1 MTTFSVI
8 IPTFNRREY
17 LMACLA
23 SVSAQRYR
31 PDEVIVVDDGSTD
44 GTIEALAG
52 IEGVTV
58 IQQNNAG
65 PGAARNRGA
74 ATASGDYLA
83 FLDSDDLWFEWT
95 LEAFAEL
102 VARHKRPSL
111 LFARFADFSDAAELG
126 SISAPAPGSPSSLAF
141 DCFLDSA
148 EHGYF
153 VGAGM
158 MVIARTAFERVG
170 GFLEDRL
177 NAEDHD
183 LALRLGDA
191 PGFVQVVAP
200 VTLAHRIHSENAMSN
215 VAHTAAGVARLVAS
229 EKRGDYPGGERYRVE
244 RQRLLSMH
252 TRPAVLACARS
263 GHMRH
268 GWRLYRDTL
277 WWQMRE
283 RRLAFLACALPLLAM
298 AGMMPTKSRT
308 WP

>member
-1 MTTFSVI
+1 MTSFSVI
-8 IPTFNRREY
+8 IPTYNRRAH

-23 SVSAQRYR
+23 SVWAQRHRAY
-31 PDEVIVVDDGSTD
+31 EVIVVDDGSTD
-44 GTIEALAG
+44 GTMEALAG

-58 IQQNNAG
+58 IQQRNAG

-74 ATASGDYLA
+74 AAASGDYLA

-95 LEAFAEL
+95 LETLAAL
-102 VARHKRPSL
+102 IARHEQPSL
-111 LFARFADFSDAAELG
+111 LFARFADFADLTELEAIAFPYPPHG
-126 SISAPAPGSPSSLAF
+126 SAF
-141 DCFLDSA
+141 DCYLASA

-158 MVIARTAFERVG
+158 MAIAREAFERVE

-200 VTLAHRIHSENAMSN
+200 VTLAHRIHSENAMGN
-215 VAHTAAGVARLVAS
+215 VVHTAAGVARLIAS
-229 EKRGDYPGGERYRVE
+229 EKRGDYPGGERYRAG

-263 GHMRH
+263 GHMLH
-268 GWRLYRDTL
+268 GWRLYRETL
-277 WWQMRE
+277 WWQMQE
-283 RRLAFLACALPLLAM
+283 RRLAFLALAPPLLAF
-298 AGMMPTKSRT
+298 ASLRPTRSRA
-308 WP
+308 